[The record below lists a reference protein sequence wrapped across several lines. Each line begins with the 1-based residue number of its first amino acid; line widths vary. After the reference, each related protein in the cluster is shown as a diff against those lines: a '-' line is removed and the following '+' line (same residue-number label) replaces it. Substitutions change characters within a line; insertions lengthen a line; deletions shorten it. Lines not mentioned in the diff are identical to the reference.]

1 MHLLTAL
8 FLAISSNLDNLGVA
22 LAYGTR
28 KIQLPLLSNLVIAF
42 ITSCGT
48 LITMLLG
55 KYIADYILTATIANY
70 IGASIIIAAGFYVI
84 VQSYREAHLT
94 PYDDNKD
101 NSRLAYH
108 SLSQDATR
116 LIAIRLRSLGIL
128 IEILRDPVQVD
139 SDSSGTIDLKE
150 AAVMGLALTLNNL
163 ATGFGAGVSGLNPA
177 LTTAMVFLLS
187 LLFCSAG
194 VAIGRQHV
202 SRWLGNK
209 TSTVAGLLLV
219 LIGFYELFI

>member
-1 MHLLTAL
+1 MHLLTVT
-8 FLAISSNLDNLGVA
+8 FLAVTSNLDNLGVA

-28 KIQLPLLSNLVIAF
+28 KIQLPLLSNLVIAL

-48 LITMLLG
+48 FITMLLG

-70 IGASIIIAAGFYVI
+70 IGACIIIAAGVYVI
-84 VQSYREAHLT
+84 VQSYRETYLIHH
-94 PYDDNKD
+94 D
-101 NSRLAYH
+101 NSRPAYH
-108 SLSQDATR
+108 SLPQEATC
-116 LIAIRLRSLGIL
+116 LVAIRLRSLGIL

-139 SDSSGTIDLKE
+139 RDSSGIIDLKE
-150 AAVMGLALTLNNL
+150 AAVIGLALTLNNL

-177 LTTAMVFLLS
+177 LTTTMVFLLS

-194 VAIGRQHV
+194 IAIGRQHI
-202 SRWLGNK
+202 SRWLGDK
-209 TSTVAGLLLV
+209 TSTVAGLMLI